1 METKPFQ
8 LGRSNS
14 KPEDWI
20 NSTIDIAVNILS
32 HRLKTMNDYAEESMR
47 VNNLITREIL
57 GRCIWKYSEAF
68 GKFKGCP
75 FWSIEAYNFY
85 IGQKSKSTALIAK
98 NLRHEHTYPQ
108 ILLIKKMW
116 KLNNPTK
123 KIIRALFDQYA
134 IATVVTKEENL
145 KLNSSAVGLRSDT
158 ISEKNIWLRYNNDK
172 ITIKVMENPIDNI
185 FYKHHYKAMKEA
197 QVIQ

>member
-32 HRLKTMNDYAEESMR
+32 HRLKTMNDYTEESMR

-85 IGQKSKSTALIAK
+85 IDQKSKSTALIAK

-158 ISEKNIWLRYNNDK
+158 ISEKNMWLRYNNDK

-185 FYKHHYKAMKEA
+185 FYKYHYKTMKEA
-197 QVIQ
+197 QVIK

>member
-32 HRLKTMNDYAEESMR
+32 HRLKTMNDYTEESMR

-85 IGQKSKSTALIAK
+85 IDQKSKSTALIAK

-158 ISEKNIWLRYNNDK
+158 ISEKNMWLRYNNDK

-185 FYKHHYKAMKEA
+185 FYKYHYKAMKEA
-197 QVIQ
+197 QVI

>member
-32 HRLKTMNDYAEESMR
+32 HRLKTMSAYPEESMR

-85 IGQKSKSTALIAK
+85 IDQKYKSTSLIAK

-123 KIIRALFDQYA
+123 KIIRELFNQYA

-185 FYKHHYKAMKEA
+185 FYKYHYKAMKEA

>member
-32 HRLKTMNDYAEESMR
+32 HRLKTMNDYTEESMR

-85 IGQKSKSTALIAK
+85 IDQKSKSTALIAK

-185 FYKHHYKAMKEA
+185 FYKYHYKAMKEA

>member
-8 LGRSNS
+8 LGRTNS

-32 HRLKTMNDYAEESMR
+32 HRLKTINDYSKESMR
-47 VNNLITREIL
+47 VNDLITKEIL
-57 GRCIWKYSEAF
+57 GRTIWKYSEAF

-75 FWSIEAYNFY
+75 FWSVKAYDFY
-85 IGQKSKSTALIAK
+85 TSQKSKPTTLIAK

-185 FYKHHYKAMKEA
+185 FYKYHYKTMKEA
-197 QVIQ
+197 QVIK

>member
-75 FWSIEAYNFY
+75 FWSIEAYKFY
-85 IGQKSKSTALIAK
+85 IDQKSKSTALIAK

-123 KIIRALFDQYA
+123 KIIRELFDQYA

-185 FYKHHYKAMKEA
+185 FYKYHYKAMKEA
-197 QVIQ
+197 QVI

>member
-1 METKPFQ
+1 
-8 LGRSNS
+8 
-14 KPEDWI
+14 
-20 NSTIDIAVNILS
+20 
-32 HRLKTMNDYAEESMR
+32 
-47 VNNLITREIL
+47 
-57 GRCIWKYSEAF
+57 
-68 GKFKGCP
+68 
-75 FWSIEAYNFY
+75 
-85 IGQKSKSTALIAK
+85 
-98 NLRHEHTYPQ
+98 
-108 ILLIKKMW
+108 MW

-123 KIIRALFDQYA
+123 KIIRELFNQYA

-185 FYKHHYKAMKEA
+185 FYKYHYKAMKEA

>member
-32 HRLKTMNDYAEESMR
+32 HRLKAMNDYAEESMR

-85 IGQKSKSTALIAK
+85 INQKSKSTALIAK

-123 KIIRALFDQYA
+123 KIIRELFDQYA

-185 FYKHHYKAMKEA
+185 FYKYHYKAMKEA
-197 QVIQ
+197 QVI

>member
-32 HRLKTMNDYAEESMR
+32 HRLKTMNDYTEESMR

-85 IGQKSKSTALIAK
+85 IDQKSKSTALIAK

-123 KIIRALFDQYA
+123 KIIRELFDQYA

-172 ITIKVMENPIDNI
+172 ITIKVRENPIDNI
-185 FYKHHYKAMKEA
+185 FYKYHYKAMKEA
-197 QVIQ
+197 QVI

>member
-32 HRLKTMNDYAEESMR
+32 HRLKTMSAYPEESMR

-85 IGQKSKSTALIAK
+85 IDQKYKSTSLIAK

-123 KIIRALFDQYA
+123 KIIRELFNQYA

-172 ITIKVMENPIDNI
+172 ITIKVMENPIDNT
-185 FYKHHYKAMKEA
+185 FYKYHYKAMKEA

>member
-32 HRLKTMNDYAEESMR
+32 HRLKTMNDYTEESMR

-85 IGQKSKSTALIAK
+85 IDQKSKSTALIAK

-185 FYKHHYKAMKEA
+185 FYKYHYKAMKEA
-197 QVIQ
+197 QVI

>member
-85 IGQKSKSTALIAK
+85 IDQKSKSTALIAK

-123 KIIRALFDQYA
+123 KIIRELFNQYA

-158 ISEKNIWLRYNNDK
+158 ISEKNIWLRYNNHK

-185 FYKHHYKAMKEA
+185 FYKYHYKAMKEA

>member
-75 FWSIEAYNFY
+75 FWSVKAYKLFFT
-85 IGQKSKSTALIAK
+85 QKSSSSSILGKI
-98 NLRHEHTYPQ
+98 LRHEHTFPQ
-108 ILLIKKMW
+108 RLLIE
-116 KLNNPTK
+116 KLWSLKSPTK
-123 KIIRALFDQYA
+123 DSVRKLYDKYA
-134 IATVVTKEENL
+134 VATVVTKEEND
-145 KLNSSAVGLRSDT
+145 KLNSREIGLRVTT
-158 ISEKNIWLRYNNDK
+158 INEDNIWLRYNNDK
-172 ITIKVMENPIDNI
+172 IVIKLMQNPLKNI
-185 FYKHHYKAMKEA
+185 FYDYHIKKIKEA
-197 QVIQ
+197 KVI

>member
-32 HRLKTMNDYAEESMR
+32 HRLKTMSAYPEESMR

-85 IGQKSKSTALIAK
+85 IDQKSKSTALIAK

-123 KIIRALFDQYA
+123 KIIRELFNQYA

-145 KLNSSAVGLRSDT
+145 KLNSSAVGLGSDT

-185 FYKHHYKAMKEA
+185 FYKYHYKAMKEA

>member
-32 HRLKTMNDYAEESMR
+32 HRLKTMSAYPEESMR

-85 IGQKSKSTALIAK
+85 IDQKYKSTSLIAK

-116 KLNNPTK
+116 KLNK
-123 KIIRALFDQYA
+123 A
-134 IATVVTKEENL
+134 IH
-145 KLNSSAVGLRSDT
+145 
-158 ISEKNIWLRYNNDK
+158 WQ
-172 ITIKVMENPIDNI
+172 ITPDLLPV
-185 FYKHHYKAMKEA
+185 
-197 QVIQ
+197 

>member
-32 HRLKTMNDYAEESMR
+32 HRLKTMSAYPEESMR

-85 IGQKSKSTALIAK
+85 IDQKSKSTALIAK

-145 KLNSSAVGLRSDT
+145 KLNSSAVGLGSDT

-185 FYKHHYKAMKEA
+185 FYKYHYNAMKEA
-197 QVIQ
+197 QVVQ

>member
-32 HRLKTMNDYAEESMR
+32 HRLKAMNDYAEESMR